1 LRIEL
6 YMTVLAGFAGGLV
19 GTLWAGLV
27 SAPLFARWPAL
38 RPEPWQAETASRLLT
53 GAALYGLCG
62 AVSGLLFWLSWG
74 LVAVVSTPWPV
85 VGATFGA
92 LVFTAGG
99 APALGALALKGR
111 RHRGAVGVLAI
122 EGLVAAL
129 SAGVLCAYVW
139 HRAA

>member
-27 SAPLFARWPAL
+27 STPLFVRWPAL
-38 RPEPWQAETASRLLT
+38 RPVPWQPETATRLLT
-53 GAALYGLCG
+53 GAALYGVCG
-62 AVSGLLFWLSWG
+62 AASGLLFWLSWG

-85 VGATFGA
+85 VGAMYGA
-92 LVFTAGG
+92 LVWTAGG
-99 APALGALALKGR
+99 LPALGTFALKGQR
-111 RHRGAVGVLAI
+111 PHGALGVMALEA
-122 EGLVAAL
+122 LVAAV
-129 SAGVLCAYVW
+129 SAGMLCAYVW